1 MEIKN
6 FQWHVIEYAE
16 NEFFNSIILE
26 DDELLG
32 DIAPQGEPKEEE
44 PFYSMMDLAE
54 DVGLYPQL

>member
-16 NEFFNSIILE
+16 VDFFNSIALE

-32 DIAPQGEPKEEE
+32 DIAPQGEPKEED
-44 PFYSMMDLAE
+44 PFYSMFDLAE